1 MTISGNIQDGDT
13 AQSSYSR
20 NPLELFVHL
29 SNLSLPAVGLV
40 QDRVNRDIPKK

>member
-1 MTISGNIQDGDT
+1 MTVSGNIQDGDT

-20 NPLELFVHL
+20 NPLFVHL

-40 QDRVNRDIPKK
+40 QDRVNGDIPIK